1 MPQVPAPPLER
12 LSSSLG
18 GACHRSRSVTSRA
31 PPACNRSGANN
42 EIGKFSVGAGDT
54 IALRFAFVHEGTYE
68 PFTIHSTTVTFADF
82 ERVGNVYERLW
93 VYNAS
98 SYILSARSN
107 INIAHQRA
115 ARRYL
120 ARAQP
125 GTPEAI
131 NPTSSR

>member
-1 MPQVPAPPLER
+1 MPSFA
-12 LSSSLG
+12 LS
-18 GACHRSRSVTSRA
+18 RESRA

-68 PFTIHSTTVTFADF
+68 PFTIHSTTVTFADM
-82 ERVGNVYERLW
+82 ERVGDVFERLY

-98 SYILSARSN
+98 SYIVSARSN
-107 INIAHQRA
+107 IIVGHQRA

-120 ARAQP
+120 ARAQA
-125 GTPEAI
+125 GTAEAS
-131 NPTSSR
+131 NPRSSR